1 MDLKFKT
8 KYTNPKKL
16 VQQKKLSIVKL
27 KKKKLSLVN
36 QFYKKQTT

>member
-16 VQQKKLSIVKL
+16 VQQKKLPIIKL
-27 KKKKLSLVN
+27 KKKKKIKPS
-36 QFYKKQTT
+36 

>member
-16 VQQKKLSIVKL
+16 VQQKKLPIVKL
-27 KKKKLSLVN
+27 KKKK
-36 QFYKKQTT
+36 KKIKPS

>member
-16 VQQKKLSIVKL
+16 VQQKKLPIVKL
-27 KKKKLSLVN
+27 KKKLSLVN